1 MVSENDL
8 QEIQKKSLDEQ
19 ITRLEELL
27 EGRERPRAF
36 ELSLLLALKIA
47 KELREGKELGSES
60 GDMVATW
67 SEKYPNSI
75 VEEAIAGAKEFLLNP
90 ARLAEKIK
98 ESLLQSKEHKPD
110 EPKEA

>member
-36 ELSLLLALKIA
+36 ELSLLLALKMA

-60 GDMVATW
+60 GDMVASW
-67 SEKYPNSI
+67 SENYPASI
-75 VEEAIAGAKEFLLNP
+75 VEEAILGAKEFLLKP
-90 ARLAEKIK
+90 ANLADKIK
-98 ESLLQSKEHKPD
+98 DTLLQKKEEAKGDSKE
-110 EPKEA
+110 A

>member
-1 MVSENDL
+1 
-8 QEIQKKSLDEQ
+8 
-19 ITRLEELL
+19 
-27 EGRERPRAF
+27 
-36 ELSLLLALKIA
+36 
-47 KELREGKELGSES
+47 
-60 GDMVATW
+60 MVATW
-67 SEKYPNSI
+67 GEKYPNSI